1 MVCNQVSHL
10 HYWKRVVV
18 WIGLFSLFSLSTGC
32 QSWFNRKNKDEDNQF
47 KEETKRVKEQ
57 LQDPNRPRL
66 IGEVAG
72 VTGVV
77 SRYYDSI
84 GLVSSLPNTGGK
96 VRPSMQRDLMLAEM
110 RVRGVESPELVLDAP
125 WTALTKVR
133 VYSFPC
139 YEDNQQVD
147 VVVETSS
154 ECDATDLTGGILFEA
169 KLREVAT
176 LGGKVKTSGD
186 KAVAKGEVV
195 ILPESYTKKPKEL
208 RNGIVIGGGRLLQ
221 SHNIGLQMTPEY
233 KHVYVVREI
242 VKSLNDRFFFNDDSR
257 QRMVAE
263 GKSDSRI
270 VITTIPK
277 YKWDPSHFANV
288 ILASGF
294 AETKDQQMQRLIGC
308 EKLLKD
314 RTTARRAAAEL
325 EALGTPE
332 AIEVLLQGLSS
343 IDTEIRFY
351 SAYSLAYLGRKES
364 VNALTEIAKTTPA
377 FRPLCLTGLTINE
390 QESARDALERLLQE
404 PEPELRFGAFL
415 AIRNRDVSDPR
426 VQGEKLTPGV
436 ELHQIPSSTP
446 LLAVSLQSRPELLF
460 FGNSAPIL
468 LPSPINPTSAISITP
483 VLGDQLKLNKRLSE
497 EVASVVV
504 PADTLSLLRGLG
516 TIGASY
522 NEFVHSIDQLNA
534 MKCSSVP
541 IAMNPRPMAGR
552 IYKRDQDDSEDAIAS
567 VVSVDGATR
576 PKEESSWW
584 YVPDWF
590 KRSSIAKK
598 EKDAKTPVSAGETV
612 SAIREPIPYEPTG
625 SDVNSNDL
633 PDIDW
638 NEIK

>member
-1 MVCNQVSHL
+1 
-10 HYWKRVVV
+10 
-18 WIGLFSLFSLSTGC
+18 
-32 QSWFNRKNKDEDNQF
+32 
-47 KEETKRVKEQ
+47 
-57 LQDPNRPRL
+57 
-66 IGEVAG
+66 
-72 VTGVV
+72 
-77 SRYYDSI
+77 
-84 GLVSSLPNTGGK
+84 
-96 VRPSMQRDLMLAEM
+96 
-110 RVRGVESPELVLDAP
+110 
-125 WTALTKVR
+125 
-133 VYSFPC
+133 
-139 YEDNQQVD
+139 
-147 VVVETSS
+147 
-154 ECDATDLTGGILFEA
+154 
-169 KLREVAT
+169 
-176 LGGKVKTSGD
+176 
-186 KAVAKGEVV
+186 
-195 ILPESYTKKPKEL
+195 
-208 RNGIVIGGGRLLQ
+208 
-221 SHNIGLQMTPEY
+221 
-233 KHVYVVREI
+233 
-242 VKSLNDRFFFNDDSR
+242 
-257 QRMVAE
+257 
-263 GKSDSRI
+263 
-270 VITTIPK
+270 
-277 YKWDPSHFANV
+277 
-288 ILASGF
+288 
-294 AETKDQQMQRLIGC
+294 
-308 EKLLKD
+308 
-314 RTTARRAAAEL
+314 
-325 EALGTPE
+325 
-332 AIEVLLQGLSS
+332 
-343 IDTEIRFY
+343 
-351 SAYSLAYLGRKES
+351 
-364 VNALTEIAKTTPA
+364 
-377 FRPLCLTGLTINE
+377 
-390 QESARDALERLLQE
+390 LERLLQE

-415 AIRNRDVSDPR
+415 AIRNRDASDPR

-446 LLAVSLQSRPELLF
+446 LLAVSLQSKPELLF

-612 SAIREPIPYEPTG
+612 GAIREPIPYEPTG

>member
-1 MVCNQVSHL
+1 MICNQESRL
-10 HYWKRVVV
+10 HYWTTVTVWVV
-18 WIGLFSLFSLSTGC
+18 LFSCLSLSTGC
-32 QSWFNRKNKDEDNQF
+32 QSWFNRNKEEDNQF

-66 IGEVAG
+66 IGEVAD

-77 SRYYDSI
+77 TRYYDSI

-96 VRPSMQRDLMLAEM
+96 VKPSMQRDLMLAEM
-110 RVRGVESPELVLDAP
+110 RIRGVESPEMVLDAP

-139 YEDNQQVD
+139 YEDNEIVD

-154 ECDATDLTGGILFEA
+154 ECDATDLTGGVLFEA

-186 KAVAKGEVV
+186 KAVAKGELV
-195 ILPESYTKKPKEL
+195 ILPESYTKKPKTP
-208 RNGIVIGGGRLLQ
+208 RNGIVLGGGRLLQ
-221 SHNIGLQMTPEY
+221 ANNIGLQMKPEY

-242 VKSLNDRFFFNDDSR
+242 VKSLNDRFFFNDELR

-263 GKSDSRI
+263 GKTDSRI

-277 YKWDPSHFANV
+277 YKWDPAHFANV

-294 AETKDQQMQRLIGC
+294 AETKEEQMQRLKGC
-308 EKLLKD
+308 EKLLSD

-325 EALGTPE
+325 EALGTPA

-343 IDTEIRFY
+343 VDTEIRFY

-364 VNALTEIAKTTPA
+364 IGALTEIAKTTPA

-390 QESARDALERLLQE
+390 QESAREALERLLQE

-415 AIRNRDVSDPR
+415 AIRNRDASDPR
-426 VQGEKLTPGV
+426 TQGERLTPNV
-436 ELHQIPSSTP
+436 ELHQIPSGIP
-446 LLAVSLQSRPELLF
+446 LLAVSLQSKQELMLF
-460 FGNSAPIL
+460 GPTSPIQ
-468 LPSPINPTSAISITP
+468 LPTPINPTSAISITP
-483 VLGDQLKLNKRLSE
+483 VLGDQLKLNKRNSE
-497 EVASVVV
+497 DVASVIV

-522 NEFVHSIDQLNA
+522 NEFVHSIDQLNT
-534 MKCSSVP
+534 MKCLSTSV
-541 IAMNPRPMAGR
+541 AMNPRPMAGR
-552 IYKRDQDDSEDAIAS
+552 VYKRDQADAADERAS
-567 VVSVDGATR
+567 VVSVDGSTR

-590 KRSSIAKK
+590 KRDTTAKK
-598 EKDAKTPVSAGETV
+598 NKDDKPTAKDGEAV
-612 SAIREPIPYEPTG
+612 EAIQEPTPYVPT
-625 SDVNSNDL
+625 DSNLNANEL
-633 PDIDW
+633 PEIDW
-638 NEIK
+638 NELK